1 MERRPWPGISNGQGH
16 VARGLN
22 PLPGDRNNDV
32 PRMHAGTGRRAPL
45 QSFGYQPP
53 PGILTETEPLRP
65 ARRDLP
71 QGDPEPTAAHLA

>member
-32 PRMHAGTGRRAPL
+32 PRMHAGTGSRAAL
-45 QSFGYQPP
+45 HYFGYQRS
-53 PGILTETEPLRP
+53 PGILTESEPLRQT
-65 ARRDLP
+65 RRDLL
-71 QGDPEPTAAHLA
+71 QGDPEPTAADLA